1 MPADFHTFTSESVS
15 MGHPDK
21 MADQISDAVLDAM
34 LAVDPASRVA
44 CETLVTT
51 GLAVVAGEV
60 TCGGYVDIPKIVRE
74 TVLRV
79 GYDSA
84 DKGFDGRSCGV
95 LVTLGRQSPDIA
107 RGVNTKSGAAK
118 KRLQGAGDQGMMFG
132 YASRETRQL
141 MPLPIML
148 SHRLVAR
155 QAEVRRDNIIKGLRP
170 DAKSQVAVEY
180 EGRTPRKIVNV
191 VLSTQHGPEWNSD
204 SAQRKLH
211 DAVTKHIVRPVLGD
225 WWHDGIKVFVNPTGR
240 FEIGG
245 PHGDCGL
252 TGRKIIV
259 DTYGGRGRHGG
270 GAFSGKD
277 PSKVDRSAAY
287 MARFVAKNI
296 VAAELADVC
305 EVQLAYAIGVAKPTS
320 VLVDTQGTGKIPDSR
335 LARAVEDNFDLTP
348 FGIIESLGL
357 LAPIYAHTAYHGHF
371 GREPDECGKGTF
383 SWERTS
389 VAAAL
394 RKSAVRVRSK

>member
-51 GLAVVAGEV
+51 GLAGVAGEV